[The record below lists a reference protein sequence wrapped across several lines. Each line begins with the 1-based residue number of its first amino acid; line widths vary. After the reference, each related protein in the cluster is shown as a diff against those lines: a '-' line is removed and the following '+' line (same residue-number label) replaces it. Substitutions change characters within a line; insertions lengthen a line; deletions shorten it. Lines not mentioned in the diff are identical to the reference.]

1 MMVEVAVA
9 PGVRMG
15 NEAERRRLTSCGVP
29 GAALRTAGL
38 RIGEARRLAYD
49 DASANASIRPSPMA
63 ARLMMLQIR
72 SWLCVIGTSD
82 ADEKIEWAKR
92 TDGAGGSVATKY
104 HPCSLAPCARV
115 SAPRRLSKQ
124 M

>member
-1 MMVEVAVA
+1 VINGDAKQAFRELR
-9 PGVRMG
+9 GSSITDQIG
-15 NEAERRRLTSCGVP
+15 S
-29 GAALRTAGL
+29 ALST
-38 RIGEARRLAYD
+38 IGEARRLAYE
-49 DASANASIRPSPMA
+49 DASANASIRLSPMA